1 MTWRVVPVDEGS
13 SSSFVP
19 IHKPWKG
26 TNSEAEST
34 IWPFLTAVKIKAVE
48 GLFDDRLTQFG
59 MRARQSSDVFCPSIT
74 EELASFRRYPPQRA
88 AVFLEFHQF
97 KADWNAACLW
107 QARTPVGENSRCPVE
122 QRRTL
127 MFRKSTVLVCP
138 SILAVALAFGAAAN
152 AQETTT
158 PQFEIGA
165 SYSWLHVN
173 SADDAFH
180 RTGNGGSGYI
190 EYNINSTVG
199 LVADF
204 GGYANTRSGIND
216 DAMTYLFGPRFNW
229 RHSRLTPYVQFL
241 FGGAY
246 AWTPGGPTSTQNGF
260 ATAAGG
266 GLDYQVSNHLAIKPI
281 QVEYVMTQ
289 FPSALGFGSHQ
300 NDLRYSAGVVFR
312 LGAK

>member
-1 MTWRVVPVDEGS
+1 MSVRQL
-13 SSSFVP
+13 
-19 IHKPWKG
+19 
-26 TNSEAEST
+26 SE
-34 IWPFLTAVKIKAVE
+34 
-48 GLFDDRLTQFG
+48 LFCLFINDG
-59 MRARQSSDVFCPSIT
+59 P
-74 EELASFRRYPPQRA
+74 ASFRRHSPQSA
-88 AVFLEFHQF
+88 AVFGAFHQF
-97 KADWNAACLW
+97 MADWNAACLR
-107 QARTPVGENSRCPVE
+107 QERTLVGENSRCPVE
-122 QRRTL
+122 QRRIL
-127 MFRKSTVLVCP
+127 MFRKSAVFVYP
-138 SILAVALAFGAAAN
+138 SILVAALAFGATAN

-165 SYSWLHVN
+165 NYSWLHVN

-180 RTGNGGSGYI
+180 RNGNGGSGYI

-216 DAMTYLFGPRFNW
+216 EAMTYLFGPRFNW

-246 AWTPGGPTSTQNGF
+246 AWIPGGPNSTQNGF
-260 ATAAGG
+260 TTAAGG
-266 GLDYQVSNHLAIKPI
+266 GLDYQVSQHLAIKPI

-289 FPSALGFGSHQ
+289 LPSVLGFGSHQ